1 MSAQSQ
7 DRPQVAVVTGGAAGI
22 GRAAVDLLMSEGHT
36 VVALDRDAT
45 ALERAADELAGQP
58 GRLDV
63 RETDVASREQLA
75 AVARA
80 IGETYGTITALVC
93 AAGVQRYGTVVETT
107 DQVFEDIIN
116 VNIGGVFFTCRE
128 FIPLM
133 QSGGSVAVVSSV
145 QAFAAQSAVAA
156 YAMGKGAL
164 ISLVK
169 AMAVDHAPDG
179 VRVNAVCPGS
189 VDTPMLRG
197 AAELFGEGRTVDE
210 VVAEWGQSHP
220 LGRVARPA
228 EVADAIG
235 YLLSDRASFV
245 TGTEIRVDGGLTAAL
260 PVHIPQ
266 TSEQP

>member
-1 MSAQSQ
+1 MSA
-7 DRPQVAVVTGGAAGI
+7 RPTDHAQIAVVTGGAAGI
-22 GRAAVDLLMSEGHT
+22 GRATVDMLMSEGHT
-36 VVALDRDAT
+36 VVALDRDAA
-45 ALERAADELAGQP
+45 ALDRAADELSAQP
-58 GRLDV
+58 GRLDTRV
-63 RETDVASREQLA
+63 TDLASREQVA
-75 AVARA
+75 ATARS
-80 IGETYGTITALVC
+80 IGTDYGSITALVC
-93 AAGVQRYGTVVETT
+93 AAGVQRYGTVAETT
-107 DQVFEDIIN
+107 DQVFDDVIN
-116 VNIGGVFFTCRE
+116 INIGGVFFSCRE

-133 QSGGSVAVVSSV
+133 TGGGSVAVVSSV
-145 QAFAAQSAVAA
+145 QAFAAQAGVAA
-156 YAMGKGAL
+156 YSMGKGAL

-169 AMAVDHAPDG
+169 AIAVDHASAG

-197 AAELFGEGRTVDE
+197 AAELFAEGRSVDE